1 MSETARTFDKTAR
14 VAIVGAGRL
23 GSSLAQ
29 AMTEAGYNVAA
40 ASSGSAEHR
49 VWLADRLPGTEACER
64 PEEAAAAADVV
75 FITTPDDVIEEVCE
89 SITWRAGQAAV
100 HCAGVLPLIPL
111 RAAAEASAATGAFHP
126 LQTFA
131 DRGSGHL
138 FQGVTFAVEADD
150 RGLGEWLSHLAR
162 SLGGETFGIAP
173 EHRDAYHASAVMACG
188 LMAGLVG
195 LAAEMWEQFGQD
207 RERGLEAL
215 LPLVRTTVAAIE
227 RNGIPGALTGPYVRG
242 DVATVR
248 RHLEALSR
256 RSPGV
261 ARAYA
266 SLALAALPL
275 AREQGGL
282 TQGAESRMTR
292 ELRAALR
299 ALPRP

>member
-23 GSSLAQ
+23 GSSLAR
-29 AMTEAGYNVAA
+29 AMVAAGYNVAA

-49 VWLADRLPGTEACER
+49 VWLADRLPGTEACAR
-64 PEEAAAAADVV
+64 PEEAAAAADLV
-75 FITTPDDVIEEVCE
+75 FITTPDDVIEEVCQG
-89 SITWRAGQAAV
+89 IRWRAGQAAV

-131 DRGSGHL
+131 DRDSRHL

-256 RSPGV
+256 QSPGV

-282 TQGAESRMTR
+282 TQGAESRIAC
-292 ELRAALR
+292 ELRATLR
-299 ALPRP
+299 TLPGP